1 MKLGGRTVWSTLGLY
16 LAGAWLVL
24 QVVDVLVDNTG
35 LPQRVFG
42 YALALLAIG
51 LPIALVTAI
60 VQGSVRSDAA
70 PGRAAFPHDVE
81 VGGAVR
87 KIFTWRN
94 LGLGALLALALWG
107 VVAVGWILRY
117 GKANERAAE
126 RAVLAAEIE
135 SLTEQRLFDS
145 AWAVARA
152 AGLDFVNDTS
162 AASLVSSFSRL
173 IELRTDPPGAV
184 AYAGPYV
191 ATGEWEK
198 IGTTPIEAARVPRGV
213 IRLRFELGG
222 YTPLE
227 FGTFEWMPTDS
238 TYRLVPTAAD
248 TADMVWVPGGDE
260 PLVIPGLEHVEPPAL
275 GGFWIDRTEVT
286 NREFK
291 RFMDAGG
298 YETRELWVEPFVR
311 DGRRLAFGEA
321 IARFKDRTGRQGPA
335 TWEAGEYPDGQGDYP
350 VTGISWYEAAA
361 FATWAGKRLPTVF
374 HWNRAAGTLL
384 SSHIVPAS
392 NFSGEGPSPAGKYGG
407 VGPYGAL
414 DMAGNAR
421 EWCWNEGVAGRFI
434 LGGGWN
440 DATYMFNDAFEQPA
454 WDRSVTNGLRLALYG
469 DEDFA
474 AAGIPIK
481 QPLRD
486 FFTEQPVSDETYQV
500 FLSMFAYDPTALNAT
515 VEARDTTPEHWV
527 RERISFDAAYG
538 DERMLAHL
546 FVPKNARP
554 PYQAVVYFPG
564 SGAIYQDSLISWIG
578 EFLVKDGRAVILPV
592 YDGIWE
598 RRDDLDTDTP
608 NESIA
613 YRDRVIRWY
622 QDLGRSIDYLET
634 REDIDAGKL
643 AYFGV
648 SWGGRLGVLMT
659 AVEPRFDAAVF
670 YVAGLKFQRAQPE
683 ADPFHFVTRLTIPV
697 LMLNGRHDMFFPIET
712 SQKPM
717 FQLLGT
723 PDENKRHV
731 IAEGGH
737 DVPRQL
743 LIRETLDWLDRY
755 LGPVAR

>member
-16 LAGAWLVL
+16 LAGGWLVL

-51 LPIALVTAI
+51 LPIALITAI
-60 VQGSVRSDAA
+60 VQGSVSGEAA
-70 PGRAAFPHDVE
+70 PGRAAFPRDAE
-81 VGGAVR
+81 TGGAVR
-87 KIFTWRN
+87 RIFTWRN
-94 LGLGALLALALWG
+94 LGLGAVLALALWG
-107 VVAVGWILRY
+107 VIAIGWFLRY
-117 GKANERAAE
+117 GKATDRAAE
-126 RAVLAAEIE
+126 RALLAAEIE
-135 SLTEQRLFDS
+135 ELTEQRLFDS
-145 AWAVARA
+145 AWAAARGAGIDFENDSSA
-152 AGLDFVNDTS
+152 AG
-162 AASLVSSFSRL
+162 LVSSFSRL
-173 IELRTDPPGAV
+173 IPLRTDPPGAA
-184 AYAGPYV
+184 AYAGPYL
-191 ATGEWEK
+191 ATGDWK
-198 IGTTPIEAARVPRGV
+198 QLGTTPIETARVPRGV
-213 IRLRFELGG
+213 IRIRLELDG

-227 FGTFEWMPTDS
+227 FATFEWMPTDS
-238 TYRLVPTAAD
+238 TYRLVPTPAD
-248 TADMVWVPGGDE
+248 TADMVWVPGGDDR
-260 PLVIPGLEHVEPPAL
+260 LVIPGLEHVDPPAL
-275 GGFWIDRTEVT
+275 SGFWIDRTEVT

-298 YETRELWVEPFVR
+298 YEARELWVEPFVR
-311 DGRRLAFGEA
+311 DGRRLGFREA
-321 IARFKDRTGRQGPA
+321 IARFTDRTGRQGPA
-335 TWEAGEYPDGQGDYP
+335 TWEAGDYPDGEADYP
-350 VTGISWYEAAA
+350 VTGISWYEAVA
-361 FATWAGKRLPTVF
+361 FANWSGKRLPTVF

-384 SSHIVPAS
+384 SSHIVPQS
-392 NFSGEGPSPAGKYGG
+392 NFSGEGPSPTGKYGG
-407 VGPYGAL
+407 IGPYGTF

-421 EWCWNEGVAGRFI
+421 EWCWNEGVSGRFV

-454 WDRSVTNGLRLALYG
+454 WDRSETNGVRLALYG
-469 DEDFA
+469 DEDLA

-481 QPLRD
+481 QPIRD
-486 FFTEQPVSDETYQV
+486 FFAEQPVSDETYQV
-500 FLSMFAYDPTALNAT
+500 FLSMFAYDPAPLAAT
-515 VEARDTTPEHWV
+515 VEARDTTPEDWV

-538 DERMLAHL
+538 GERMLAHL

-564 SGAIYQDSLISWIG
+564 SGAIYQDSLTGWAG
-578 EFLVKDGRAVILPV
+578 EFLVKDGRAVIIPV

-608 NESIA
+608 NETVA

-622 QDLGRSIDYLET
+622 QDLGRSIDYLQT
-634 REDIDAGKL
+634 RDDIEAGTL
-643 AYFGV
+643 AYFGL

-670 YVAGLKFQRAQPE
+670 YVAGLKFQRALPE
-683 ADPFHFVTRLTIPV
+683 ADPFNFVTRLTIPV

-717 FQLLGT
+717 YELLGT
-723 PDENKRHV
+723 PAEHKRHV
-731 IAEGGH
+731 VAEGGH

-755 LGPVAR
+755 LGPVER